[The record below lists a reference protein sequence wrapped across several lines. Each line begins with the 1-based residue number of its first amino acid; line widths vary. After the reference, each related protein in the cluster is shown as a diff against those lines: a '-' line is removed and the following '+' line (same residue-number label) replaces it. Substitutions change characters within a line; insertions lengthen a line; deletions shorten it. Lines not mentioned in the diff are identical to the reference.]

1 MSRFF
6 EEIDLD
12 RRQACED
19 CGMPEV
25 SCRCG
30 EQDLRAARERI
41 KELEEE
47 NAALLSKFGEQP
59 RPTQSCGHS
68 VSAIVGSNEGT
79 NYCGECAREQQ
90 EGECAG
96 RATWEEGRQKIEMVQ
111 VPAGEFIMGL
121 GQEQRRV
128 YVDAFEIATYPL
140 TNAQYKAFL
149 DANAEHSAPYDWENQ
164 TFPGGKADHPV
175 VWISW
180 HDAKA
185 CAKWYGM
192 RLPTEE
198 EWEKAA
204 RGTDG
209 RTYPWGNEFDPKKC
223 NTREDGVGETTPVGS
238 YPEGASPYGVMDMTG
253 NVWEWT
259 SSLYGNGENCP
270 VLRGGSWLFTSD
282 FARFSNRDGLD
293 PDDWDDDVGV
303 RFVRIQGVV

>member
-12 RRQACED
+12 RRRACED

-59 RPTQSCGHS
+59 RPTQSCGHP

-79 NYCGECAREQQ
+79 NYCGECAL
-90 EGECAG
+90 
-96 RATWEEGRQKIEMVQ
+96 RATWEEGRQIIEMVQ
-111 VPAGEFIMGL
+111 VPAGEFIMGS

-128 YVDAFEIATYPL
+128 YVDAFEIAKYPL

-149 DANAEHSAPYDWENQ
+149 DANAEHSAPYDWVDR

-180 HDAKA
+180 RDAKA

-238 YPEGASPYGVMDMTG
+238 YPEGASPYGVMDTTG

-259 SSLYGNGENCP
+259 SSMYENGENWP
-270 VLRGGSWLFTSD
+270 VLRGGSWLDTSD
-282 FARFSNRDGLD
+282 YARCSARLRDDAGL
-293 PDDWDDDVGV
+293 WSYDVGV